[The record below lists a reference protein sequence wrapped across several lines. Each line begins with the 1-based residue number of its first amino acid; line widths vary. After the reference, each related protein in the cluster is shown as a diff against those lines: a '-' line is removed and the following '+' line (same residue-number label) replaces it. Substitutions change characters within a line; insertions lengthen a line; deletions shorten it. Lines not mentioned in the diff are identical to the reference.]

1 MKSKPMRRPYKR
13 MPCKNCISLPFC
25 ISIFKQYNKE
35 DLTHYKTLT
44 KTDHKYRS
52 YIFLRDLVNRC
63 SLIVNY
69 VFDDTPIEVKSKNI
83 KQSKYKTTYHTHSSN
98 LYQVPR
104 SGVSQYN
111 SNVSMYRIEKL
122 KKFYYDRVY
131 NR

>member
-25 ISIFKQYNKE
+25 ISVFKQYNKE
-35 DLTHYKTLT
+35 DLFHYKTLT

-83 KQSKYKTTYHTHSSN
+83 KQSKYKTGYHTHSN
-98 LYQVPR
+98 PTR
-104 SGVSQYN
+104 SSYN